1 MDIKYKVTKLKNN
14 NIEEVK
20 DSVSV
25 EEPLE
30 MILRFE
36 TNGKWKNENIIL
48 TAFSSSAFAANYN
61 NFNFVFKTSVIY
73 EEIFLLFTLIYPY

>member
-36 TNGKWKNENIIL
+36 TNGKWKNENISIKIQKIL
-48 TAFSSSAFAANYN
+48 
-61 NFNFVFKTSVIY
+61 I
-73 EEIFLLFTLIYPY
+73 

>member
-20 DSVSV
+20 DSISV

-36 TNGKWKNENIIL
+36 KNGKMEK
-48 TAFSSSAFAANYN
+48 
-61 NFNFVFKTSVIY
+61 
-73 EEIFLLFTLIYPY
+73 